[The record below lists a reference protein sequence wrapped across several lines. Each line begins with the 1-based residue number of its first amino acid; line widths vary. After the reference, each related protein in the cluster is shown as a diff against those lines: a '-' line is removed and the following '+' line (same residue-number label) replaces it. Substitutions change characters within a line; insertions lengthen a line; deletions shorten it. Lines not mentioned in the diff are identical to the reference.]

1 MKSRTLKVKQLS
13 LALRMLSDDDDD
25 IEAERSSG
33 LIKLCVTRWTVRA
46 TAFKRVMDNYE
57 ALYKLWDDC
66 LEGNLD

>member
-25 IEAERSSG
+25 G
-33 LIKLCVTRWTVRA
+33 LTKLCVTRWTVRA

>member
-33 LIKLCVTRWTVRA
+33 LTKLCVTR
-46 TAFKRVMDNYE
+46 
-57 ALYKLWDDC
+57 
-66 LEGNLD
+66 